1 MTTRDT
7 LADSSSPE
15 SRALRHRFNYLLE
28 AIRDPLDLSTELF
41 AKSVID
47 VETME
52 KANVMPQT
60 IRARSLILLI
70 EVTHRVKAQ
79 TGLFRVLVNVLK
91 KEVVL
96 QKAAE
101 TLDSALSK

>member
-15 SRALRHRFNYLLE
+15 SRALRHCFPYLRE
-28 AIRDPLDLSTELF
+28 AIRDPLGLSIELF
-41 AKSVID
+41 AETLID

-60 IRARSLILLI
+60 IRKRSFILLT
-70 EVTHRVKAQ
+70 EVWHRVKAQ
-79 TGLFRVLVNVLK
+79 PGLFRVLVNVLK

-101 TLDSALSK
+101 TLDSTLSK

>member
-15 SRALRHRFNYLLE
+15 SRALRHRFTYLLE
-28 AIRDPLDLSTELF
+28 AIRDPLGLSTELF
-41 AKSVID
+41 AKSLID

-79 TGLFRVLVNVLK
+79 PGLFRVLVNVLK

-101 TLDSALSK
+101 TLDSTLSK